1 MINNLSIYMERN
13 GNCWRMDT
21 DMYFRF
27 IKHVHLYFRERVDIS
42 EDIYLRLS
50 YAEIPVRSMDALCFL
65 FGGYSRN
72 KEELVLMEFFP
83 EKVPLP
89 WDKSFTLNLYTVNN
103 EFITVIMD
111 LIQ

>member
-1 MINNLSIYMERN
+1 MINNLSICMKRN

-27 IKHVHLYFRERVDIS
+27 IKHVHLYFRERESVS
-42 EDIYLRLS
+42 EDVCLRLV
-50 YAEIPVRSMDALCFL
+50 YAEIPVRSMDVLCFL
-65 FGGYSRN
+65 FGGYSR

-83 EKVPLP
+83 KKGPLP
-89 WDKSFTLNLYTVNN
+89 WEKSFTLNLYTVNN